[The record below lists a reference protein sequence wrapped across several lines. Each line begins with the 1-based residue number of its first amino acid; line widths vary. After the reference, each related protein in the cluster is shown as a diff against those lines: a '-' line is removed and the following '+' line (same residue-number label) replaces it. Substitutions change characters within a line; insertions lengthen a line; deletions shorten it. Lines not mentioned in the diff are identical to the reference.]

1 MITTYQ
7 TLNSD
12 FVIPSDIESDEEK
25 EWLIDN
31 GFADPILLSVNRPNK
46 MYIPVDYWPVQSGF
60 EWSSTKRNSFETGSH

>member
-1 MITTYQ
+1 MYVECRCSRGWQRLFFFQVVITTYQ

-31 GFADPILLSVNRPNK
+31 GFADSILSICQP
-46 MYIPVDYWPVQSGF
+46 
-60 EWSSTKRNSFETGSH
+60 T